1 MKISRERYRSAEG
14 EKTSGIEHSI
24 SPNLQDL
31 RSRSIQTSSLLA
43 TAAYI
48 EMAMSI
54 AATEKITI
62 QRCQVRPGLVL
73 LLAFL
78 HGLLYLAIVPPWQ
91 NFDETGHFEYVRSMA
106 LNHKGEQHA
115 EADLLTRRE
124 IADSMYRFR
133 FWSDGIRPD
142 LFSPQAPQVG
152 ISQRVHPPL
161 YYMLAAVPVRWTQY
175 LSIETQLYAA
185 RLVSLGFYMLTV
197 LTAWQLG
204 RLVAPDQPLLQT
216 TVLLLL
222 IMTPA
227 FANMMTA
234 VNNDVL
240 VNFSMACV
248 LLGCVH
254 LIRDG
259 LRPLSLTLVVLSLT
273 VAIGS
278 KRTAVVAIVPVALS
292 LLWAL
297 RRQPIRWYA
306 WVTVGSLVLVMAG
319 CGAFEYAPAKG
330 SEGTWHLFQARPW
343 LVELD
348 QAYLR
353 LQVNYTIQSL
363 SDWERSRQVYPG
375 LINILFTSFWMH
387 FGWGHVRMGAGWE
400 HAMLG
405 VVGIASVG
413 LVRQFVWGRQ
423 PLALAQQRWIW
434 LAVVMVV
441 AAWLSAMIRVHPLSP
456 PGTWMYIP
464 RGRYMHLAL
473 LPTLWLLVLGY
484 NGFVPQ
490 RWRRYSLSALVLFFV
505 LLDLVAWAVTLMN
518 FYYRS

>member
-1 MKISRERYRSAEG
+1 MQHR
-14 EKTSGIEHSI
+14 
-24 SPNLQDL
+24 
-31 RSRSIQTSSLLA
+31 
-43 TAAYI
+43 
-48 EMAMSI
+48 
-54 AATEKITI
+54 
-62 QRCQVRPGLVL
+62 QVRPGLVL

-106 LNHKGEQHA
+106 LNGEQHA
-115 EADLLTRRE
+115 QAERLTRHE

-133 FWSDGIRPD
+133 FWSAGVRPD
-142 LFSPQAPQVG
+142 LFSPEGPQVG
-152 ISQRVHPPL
+152 ISQRVHPPM
-161 YYMLAAVPVRWTQY
+161 YYLLAALPVRGTQY
-175 LSIETQLYAA
+175 LSIETQLYVA

-197 LTAWQLG
+197 LVAWQLG

-248 LLGCVH
+248 LLGCVY

-259 LRPLSLTLVVLSLT
+259 LRPWSLVLVALSLI

-278 KRTAVVAIVPVALS
+278 KRTAVVGIVPVALT
-292 LLWAL
+292 LLWTVY
-297 RRQPIRWYA
+297 RESIRWHV
-306 WVTVGSLVLVMAG
+306 WVTVISVVLLVGG
-319 CGAFEYAPAKG
+319 CGAFEYAPAVG

-353 LQVNYTIQSL
+353 LQVDHVIQSL
-363 SDWERSRQVYPG
+363 SDWERSRQVYPS
-375 LINILFTSFWMH
+375 LIYILFTSFWMH
-387 FGWGHVRMGAGWE
+387 FGWGHVRMGTGWE
-400 HAMLG
+400 RAMLG
-405 VVGIASVG
+405 VVGVATIG
-413 LVRQFVWGRQ
+413 LVRQVLWRQQ
-423 PLALAQQRWIW
+423 PLALAQRRWIL
-434 LAVVMVV
+434 LAVVTV
-441 AAWLSAMIRVHPLSP
+441 AAAWVAAIMRLHPLPP

-484 NGFVPQ
+484 NGLVPR
-490 RWRRYSLSALVLFFV
+490 RWRRYSLSVLVLFFM
-505 LLDLVAWAVTLMN
+505 LLDLAAWAVTLIN